1 MHHGRQADHRAQLP
15 RRFQRGHAP
24 PRHERSQMDEAAAK
38 LGRASFRNHEMDDGL
53 SAIPGPG
60 TGQGEVGTGAWRA
73 LLQSQAGDQHA
84 RPAAVAPGA
93 ARRTHLK
100 WQAGAPYRLAAL
112 GAMQTIAFS
121 HGLESRDPYSV
132 SHRMAAGYGS

>member
-1 MHHGRQADHRAQLP
+1 
-15 RRFQRGHAP
+15 
-24 PRHERSQMDEAAAK
+24 MDEAAAK

-84 RPAAVAPGA
+84 RHAAVAPGR

-100 WQAGAPYRLAAL
+100 WQAGVPYRLANL
-112 GAMQTIAFS
+112 GAMQTSAFS
-121 HGLESRDPYSV
+121 HGLGRGDPGFDKN
-132 SHRMAAGYGS
+132 RRGAGS